1 MRGSVALGSAVLGSA
16 VLVLAACTGAQDTR
30 QHNIFDVYA
39 NLITG
44 GYDRRIEER
53 EQRLGRAEQAR
64 DAAAREARGAERQ
77 AALARGEAA
86 QLEREIAAQRAET
99 DRLAR
104 EIAASRARS
113 RMDQERVAALQRDI
127 AALQAEQRR
136 LAAQP
141 GASDGIR
148 QDVEAARERQ
158 AALQRQWDALLQAT
172 PRE

>member
-1 MRGSVALGSAVLGSA
+1 MRRALALGATA
-16 VLVLAACTGAQDTR
+16 LVLAACTGAQDTR
-30 QHNIFDVYA
+30 QHNIFDVYS

-53 EQRLGRAEQAR
+53 EQRLSREEQAR
-64 DAAAREARGAERQ
+64 DAAARDARGAQRQ

-104 EIAASRARS
+104 EIATSRARS
-113 RMDQERVAALQRDI
+113 RMDQQRVAELRREI

-136 LAAQP
+136 LAAQTSP
-141 GASDGIR
+141 SAEIR
-148 QDVEAARERQ
+148 QDVEAARQRQ
-158 AALQRQWDALLQAT
+158 ATLQRQWDALLQAT